1 MTDMIVRVL
10 LAAALLGV
18 TSASAQLSRHTFGGL
33 PRWAD
38 SALAAAGLG
47 RQFTLSSQLNPTY
60 EFADFDG
67 DGLSD
72 VAVEIKDTR
81 GLRYGI
87 AIVHR
92 IDRSVHV
99 VGAGRPVG
107 NGQDQLSRSARWGVS
122 SLRHGRHLA
131 FGRDVLIISQ
141 QGAHD
146 GWLAWDGRAYVWMES
161 D

>member
-1 MTDMIVRVL
+1 MTDMVMRVL

-18 TSASAQLSRHTFGGL
+18 TPARAQLSRHTFGGL

-38 SALAAAGLG
+38 SALATAGLG
-47 RQFTLSSQLNPTY
+47 RQFTLSSQLNRTY

-72 VAVEIKDTR
+72 IAVEIKDTG

-92 IDRSVHV
+92 SDRSVHI
-99 VGAGRPVG
+99 VGAGQPIG
-107 NGQDQLSRSARWGVS
+107 NGKDQLSRSASWGVS
-122 SLRHGRHLA
+122 SPRHGRHLA
-131 FGRDVLIISQ
+131 FGRDVLFISQ
-141 QGAHD
+141 PGAHD
-146 GWLAWDGRAYVWMES
+146 GWLAWDGRGYVWMEI